1 LKSSRT
7 QLTPLIDF
15 STKGTNE
22 NMAGLAPI
30 AVNATGPNW
39 RGEGK
44 A

>member
-7 QLTPLIDF
+7 QLTPLDDF
-15 STKGTNE
+15 SIKETNK

-30 AVNATGPNW
+30 AVNATVQSS
-39 RGEGK
+39 RGKGK